1 MDPPP
6 RIYVVRRGDTLA
18 KIAEQKLGDDNRWRE
33 IFALN
38 GDVITNPNRIS
49 PGQVL
54 VLPPPPALRRSGS
67 RRQVAQDNVRGDG
80 KAGVTGRYMLRMIL
94 AKGSNPPQSRCSADE
109 NRGTMSASVKPM
121 LRRSSTKSGSS
132 P

>member
-38 GDVITNPNRIS
+38 GDVITNPNRIF
-49 PGQVL
+49 P
-54 VLPPPPALRRSGS
+54 RSGA
-67 RRQVAQDNVRGDG
+67 RLAAP
-80 KAGVTGRYMLRMIL
+80 AGVEAQRQSSAGRPR
-94 AKGSNPPQSRCSADE
+94 
-109 NRGTMSASVKPM
+109 
-121 LRRSSTKSGSS
+121 
-132 P
+132 